1 MSPTATIASIL
12 VALIFFAWLFQS
24 DTKDPNYQAYLK
36 RQEEAR
42 KTDQAQKA
50 AMGISVTDSGVTKDE
65 SPLDFN
71 HNDTKDATAA
81 ALTSGEVFF
90 PDNPSGQ
97 NPSAPG
103 GEGTKPTTRKTT
115 ENAHAAFGAS
125 ARLNGTYTRVDY
137 VGDIPSAQT
146 TPDVPSITFRREGTF
161 TTQNMAAADVDMEN
175 GATVVGS
182 LDRGSGTYKLHGNT
196 LELKYTDGLTRHKGP
211 LRNYVVA
218 PVGWADNAPT
228 AITIQGKI
236 FKLDTSK

>member
-42 KTDQAQKA
+42 KADPAQKA
-50 AMGISVTDSGVTKDE
+50 AMGISVTDSGVTKDD
-65 SPLDFN
+65 SPLEFN
-71 HNDTKDATAA
+71 RNDSKDPGNAA
-81 ALTSGEVFF
+81 ITSGEVFL
-90 PDNPSGQ
+90 PDTSGGQ
-97 NPSAPG
+97 NQPTST
-103 GEGTKPTTRKTT
+103 GEGGKPTTRKTI
-115 ENAHAAFGAS
+115 ENTHAGFGAS
-125 ARLNGTYTRVDY
+125 AKLNGTYTRVDY
-137 VGDIPSAQT
+137 VGDSPAAQT

-175 GATVVGS
+175 GSTVVAS

-236 FKLDTSK
+236 FKLDTSH